1 MECKASAPR
10 LSPTVSP
17 QRGSGGGLAPKR
29 PKWCRGRPVP
39 LAQAERG
46 EGVRGVDGS
55 PPRRRRASRT
65 ATPARGGHRP
75 LPLPAP
81 VRRWCACGSAV
92 ALHGGTHGDGDSGGW
107 RQGGEGG
114 GAAGRRRGIG
124 WMAPAPRQHR
134 TVPPPS
140 LVFALRGGESS
151 PLVGEAAAAA
161 TAVTATPA
169 AVAAAAA
176 ATAAVASGVVS
187 GRSGGLW

>member
-1 MECKASAPR
+1 MQSLRP
-10 LSPTVSP
+10 SPESHCEPPAGVW
-17 QRGSGGGLAPKR
+17 RGSGSEAAKMVPRAPGAAGAGGKR
-29 PKWCRGRPVP
+29 GGRAWGGRIPASTPPRVTHSHTRAGRASAASTARSCQAVVRLRVRGR
-39 LAQAERG
+39 LARG
-46 EGVRGVDGS
+46 DA
-55 PPRRRRASRT
+55 RRRRQCWVA
-65 ATPARGGHRP
+65 AR
-75 LPLPAP
+75 
-81 VRRWCACGSAV
+81 RRG
-92 ALHGGTHGDGDSGGW
+92 
-107 RQGGEGG
+107 GG